1 MEHLREKALEYHRKF
16 PHGKIEVIS
25 TKETRD
31 ADDLS
36 LAYSPGVAFPCLEIE
51 KDINTIY
58 DYTNKGNLVGVISNG
73 TAILGLG
80 DLGAAAGKP
89 VMEGKGVLFK
99 IFAGI
104 DVFDLELK
112 TKDSD
117 EFIDAVKL
125 MEPTFGGI
133 NLEDIK
139 APECFYIEQKLN
151 ELMDIPVFHD
161 DQHGT
166 AIIATSAVLNV
177 LHLTGKNAGS
187 VKVAVSGAGA
197 AAISIAR
204 LIQNIGIKPENIFM
218 SDSKG
223 VLSHKRTD
231 ISGIKKEFIRT
242 TDDVTLGDSM
252 RDADIFIGVS
262 VKDLVKPEYVKTMA
276 KNPCILAM
284 ANPDPEIPYDVA
296 RAVRSDLIM
305 GTGRSD
311 YPNQVNNVL
320 GFPFIFRGA
329 LDMRA
334 RKINHEMK
342 MAAVYALAEL
352 ARKEVTEEVSH
363 AYHEEKF
370 KFGPDY
376 IIPKPFDS
384 RAYFDV
390 STAVAEAAAKSGVAR
405 VPFPGREA
413 YHELLKQRKAL
424 LKR

>member
-1 MEHLREKALEYHRKF
+1 MENLREKALEYHKKF
-16 PHGKIEVIS
+16 PQGKLEVIS
-25 TKETRD
+25 TKPTRD

-36 LAYSPGVAFPCLEIE
+36 LAYSPGVAFPCIEIE
-51 KDINTIY
+51 KDYNTIY

-117 EFIDAVKL
+117 EFINAVKI

-166 AIIATSAVLNV
+166 AIITTAAVYNV
-177 LHLTGKNAGS
+177 LHITGKNPAS
-187 VKVAVSGAGA
+187 VKVVISGAGA
-197 AAISIAR
+197 AAISVGK
-204 LIQNIGIKPENIFM
+204 LIQNIGIKSENIFM
-218 SDSKG
+218 ADSKG
-223 VLSHKRTD
+223 ILSHKRSD
-231 ISGIKKEFIRT
+231 ISGIKKEFIRN
-242 TDDVTLGDSM
+242 TDDITLEDSM
-252 RDADIFIGVS
+252 RGADIFIGVS
-262 VKDLVKPEYVKTMA
+262 VKNLVKPEYVKSMA
-276 KNPCILAM
+276 NNPCIFAM

-296 RAVRSDLIM
+296 KSVRNDLIM

-352 ARKEVTEEVSH
+352 ARKEVPEEVSK
-363 AYHEEKF
+363 AYRNQKF
-370 KFGPDY
+370 EFGPEY

-384 RAYFDV
+384 RVYYEV
-390 STAVAEAAAKSGVAR
+390 STAVAEAAVKSGVAR
-405 VPFPGREA
+405 VPFPGRDT
-413 YHELLKQRKAL
+413 YHKILKERL
-424 LKR
+424 ISKR